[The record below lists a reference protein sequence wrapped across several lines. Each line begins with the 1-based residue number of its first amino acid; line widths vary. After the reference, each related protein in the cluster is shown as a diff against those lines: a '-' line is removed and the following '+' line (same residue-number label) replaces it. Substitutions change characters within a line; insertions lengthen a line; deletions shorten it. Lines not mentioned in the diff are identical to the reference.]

1 MEWLQACHL
10 LTVGLLVFITADKN
24 LEIGG
29 DMTLSCHISAI
40 HLFIVKSY

>member
-29 DMTLSCHISAI
+29 GYDPVMSYISNSSF
-40 HLFIVKSY
+40 HS